1 MVPDQRNTGFVG
13 SAASFEGKFSDERNT
28 FPAVGSSW
36 GSEHEATM
44 TRGK

>member
-28 FPAVGSSW
+28 VPGRW
-36 GSEHEATM
+36 E
-44 TRGK
+44 